1 MEEAACSIILAPRT
15 PKLKVMNVLHLDSS
29 LTGENSV
36 SRLISRE
43 IVATWIAADPAVQVT
58 YRDLAITMPPQLTGE
73 LLGALRF
80 GKAPESAA
88 GVADLAHIE
97 ELLSEFLAADALVI
111 GAPMYNF
118 SLPTQ
123 LKAWIDALSRAGK
136 TFEYTPQGPRG
147 LAGGKRVIVASSRGN
162 VYSTPSMVERDF
174 QERYL
179 IAALKFMGIERFEIV
194 RAEGVNRGPETRA
207 SALAEARAAIAQ
219 LAFAPQAETVA
230 E

>member
-1 MEEAACSIILAPRT
+1 
-15 PKLKVMNVLHLDSS
+15 MNVLHLDSS

-36 SRLISRE
+36 SRVISRE
-43 IVATWIAADPAVQVT
+43 VVAAWRAADPALQVT
-58 YRDLAITMPPQLTGE
+58 YRDLAVTVPPQLTGE

-97 ELLSEFLAADALVI
+97 ELLAEFLAADAVVI

-147 LAGGKRVIVASSRGN
+147 LAGDKRVIVASSRGN
-162 VYSTPSMVERDF
+162 IYSTSAMVERDF

-179 IAALKFMGIERFEIV
+179 VEALKFMGIERFEIV
-194 RAEGVNRGPETRA
+194 RAEGVNRSPEMRA
-207 SALAEARAAIAQ
+207 GALAEARATIAQ
-219 LAFAPQAETVA
+219 IAFAPQTEVVA
-230 E
+230 G

>member
-1 MEEAACSIILAPRT
+1 
-15 PKLKVMNVLHLDSS
+15 MNVLHLDSS

-36 SRLISRE
+36 SRTISRE
-43 IVATWIAADPAVQVT
+43 VIAAWRVADPTLQVT
-58 YRDLAITMPPQLTGE
+58 YRDLAVTVPPQLTGE

-88 GVADLAHIE
+88 GVADLAFIE
-97 ELLSEFLAADALVI
+97 ELLAEFLAADAVVI

-136 TFEYTPQGPRG
+136 TFEYTPHGPRG
-147 LAGGKRVIVASSRGN
+147 LAGDKRVIVASSRGN
-162 VYSTPSMVERDF
+162 VYRTPGMVERDF

-179 IAALKFMGIERFEIV
+179 VEALKFMGISRIEIV
-194 RAEGVNRGPETRA
+194 RAEGVNRSAEMRA
-207 SALAEARAAIAQ
+207 SALAEARATIGQ
-219 LAFAPQAETVA
+219 IVLAPQAEAVA
-230 E
+230 G